1 LERGRSGGSEWRG
14 LGFLFIAEHRLMMDK
29 VRVVKTHRG
38 RAWLDGQAVPLSRA
52 SKVGSSAAEL
62 EEKRV
67 LSLSKRGDV
76 CACPK
81 VFDGI
86 FLAMGEGGW

>member
-1 LERGRSGGSEWRG
+1 
-14 LGFLFIAEHRLMMDK
+14 MMDK
-29 VRVVKTHRG
+29 VRVVKTDRG
-38 RAWLDGQAVPLSRA
+38 RAWLDGQAVPLSWA
-52 SKVGSSAAEL
+52 SKAGSSAAEL

-76 CACPK
+76 CSCPK